1 MIPNSL
7 ILLSLKFSFHGQFSH
22 IHPKNKQASPLG
34 GDGLGGAYLRRK
46 QYSIGTSPLITAS
59 LGKELVADSK
69 DTMY

>member
-7 ILLSLKFSFHGQFSH
+7 ILLSFKFSFHRQFSST
-22 IHPKNKQASPLG
+22 HPKNKQASPLG

-46 QYSIGTSPLITAS
+46 QYSTGTSPPITDLQS
-59 LGKELVADSK
+59 VVADSK